1 MSTEVTNDLR
11 AVDMVNF
18 LTVVVRAGF
27 KQALIY
33 VFCRADLI
41 IIYMKERGEK
51 EKDSGEVPFISLKH

>member
-1 MSTEVTNDLR
+1 MYPHMYINDITFGMSTEVTNDLR

-18 LTVVVRAGF
+18 LTAAVRVGF

-41 IIYMKERGEK
+41 II
-51 EKDSGEVPFISLKH
+51 